1 MTVSTDLAAM
11 LHTELEYLHE
21 DRARTEAKI
30 EAITLLLETHTRPTT
45 TFTADAAREHDAR
58 THDAHT
64 VPHKP
69 RKARS
74 TRKSLRVGLS
84 AAELTNIRSR
94 AAEGESYEELAGE
107 FLVSRST
114 IGNIVTRQGRYA

>member
-1 MTVSTDLAAM
+1 VTVSTDLAEM
-11 LHTELEYLHE
+11 LRTEMEYLYE
-21 DRARTEAKI
+21 DRARTDAKI

-58 THDAHT
+58 KHDAD
-64 VPHKP
+64 VPSKP

-84 AAELTNIRSR
+84 AAELSIIRSR

-107 FLVSRST
+107 FSVSRST
-114 IGNIVTRQGRYA
+114 IGNIVTRQGCYE